1 MSTLEIVAL
10 ICFIISG
17 LFFVLSVVLFF
28 VLDMVKVIGDLTG
41 HTAKREIENIRS
53 QNQKTGNKAY
63 KPSVVNSKRG
73 KLTDRISPSGR
84 ILENRATAIRGSV
97 GTEKIASQKL
107 YSGYEETTLLE
118 NGQEENSETT
128 LLSQDN
134 GYTSEASVMGSEAN
148 ETSLLN
154 PGAGETTVLN
164 GQDQTTVLDSDSSA
178 DGAKLSDIDIITVDI
193 SLLQEIKLINTQEII
208 Y

>member
-1 MSTLEIVAL
+1 MCMDKVKDW
-10 ICFIISG
+10 
-17 LFFVLSVVLFF
+17 LFGEEEGYTE
-28 VLDMVKVIGDLTG
+28 DYN
-41 HTAKREIENIRS
+41 TA
-53 QNQKTGNKAY
+53 Q
-63 KPSVVNSKRG
+63 
-73 KLTDRISPSGR
+73 
-84 ILENRATAIRGSV
+84 
-97 GTEKIASQKL
+97 
-107 YSGYEETTLLE
+107 

>member
-84 ILENRATAIRGSV
+84 ILENRATAIGGSV

>member
-84 ILENRATAIRGSV
+84 ILENRATAIGGSV

-178 DGAKLSDIDIITVDI
+178 DGAKLSDIDITTVDI

>member
-84 ILENRATAIRGSV
+84 ILENRATAIGGSV

-164 GQDQTTVLDSDSSA
+164 GQDQTTVLDSNSSA